1 MAGTV
6 AEWYEFFLYGMAAA
20 LVFGDVFFKATGNPL
35 DGVIAALLTY
45 AIGFVARPIG
55 GIIFGHYGDK
65 FGRKK
70 LLQVSLLVI
79 GVSTFLIGAIPSFD
93 QIGYAAPIILVV
105 LRFMQGIAIGGE
117 WGGAVLLVAEQSPDD
132 KRGFWASFPQVGA
145 PLGNVLATVVLL
157 VLSFALPEA
166 AFLSW
171 GWRVAFFF
179 SAFIVLIGWFI
190 RTKVEDSPIFKDA
203 AEEQPQAESTWKAI
217 KRVFQA
223 RPREVLTAMGAR
235 VIENILY
242 YMVVTFSLTYLKV
255 QLDVDTSTILTLMLI
270 SHIVHAAMILVF
282 GWMSDKVGRRP
293 VYLAGATLATV
304 YCFVAFPLMDT
315 KSDALILCAITVGLI
330 IHAVMY
336 APQPALLSEMFPT
349 HMRYIGVSLGAQV
362 TAIFAGSLAP
372 VIATMLLRTF
382 DSWVPI
388 AIYVA
393 VAGLISIVAVLF
405 MRETK
410 GTSLAALDDEHR
422 ARFGTSL

>member
-1 MAGTV
+1 
-6 AEWYEFFLYGMAAA
+6 
-20 LVFGDVFFKATGNPL
+20 
-35 DGVIAALLTY
+35 
-45 AIGFVARPIG
+45 
-55 GIIFGHYGDK
+55 
-65 FGRKK
+65 
-70 LLQVSLLVI
+70 
-79 GVSTFLIGAIPSFD
+79 
-93 QIGYAAPIILVV
+93 
-105 LRFMQGIAIGGE
+105 MQGIAIGGE

-255 QLDVDTSTILTLMLI
+255 RSTSTPPP
-270 SHIVHAAMILVF
+270 S
-282 GWMSDKVGRRP
+282 
-293 VYLAGATLATV
+293 
-304 YCFVAFPLMDT
+304 
-315 KSDALILCAITVGLI
+315 
-330 IHAVMY
+330 
-336 APQPALLSEMFPT
+336 
-349 HMRYIGVSLGAQV
+349 
-362 TAIFAGSLAP
+362 
-372 VIATMLLRTF
+372 
-382 DSWVPI
+382 
-388 AIYVA
+388 
-393 VAGLISIVAVLF
+393 
-405 MRETK
+405 
-410 GTSLAALDDEHR
+410 
-422 ARFGTSL
+422 